1 MKMERKKEKKMER
14 KKEKKNDCVYV
25 SEYKVSNLF
34 SVY

>member
-1 MKMERKKEKKMER
+1 MERKKEKKMER